1 MSNNARDAGYDDLL
15 DAIEREEGYYL
26 ESPSGR
32 GWLPPRTIDP
42 ETGERSLEPTPL
54 PEAGEIE
61 TVTVTQIPI
70 PDFGDDAPYAVA
82 IASFGPVR
90 LTGQVRG
97 IDPEDVEIDMAVGV
111 GVDRTKTTGD
121 RLLVFDPR

>member
-1 MSNNARDAGYDDLL
+1 MSDDARDAGYDDLL
-15 DAIEREEGYYL
+15 DAIEVGEGYYL

-32 GWLPPRTIDP
+32 GWLPPREIDP
-42 ETGERSLEPTPL
+42 ETGEVDLERKPL
-54 PEAGEIE
+54 PEGGEIE
-61 TVTVTQIPI
+61 TVTVTQVPI

-97 IDPEDVEIDMAVGV
+97 VDPEDVEIGMPIEAD
-111 GVDRTKTTGD
+111 VDRTETTGD
-121 RLLVFDPR
+121 RLLVFRPR

>member
-1 MSNNARDAGYDDLL
+1 MSDARDAGYDDLL
-15 DAIEREEGYYL
+15 DAIEEGEGYYL

-32 GWLPPRTIDP
+32 GWLPPREIDP
-42 ETGERSLEPTPL
+42 ETGETDLEEKPL
-54 PEAGEIE
+54 PEGGEIE
-61 TVTVTQIPI
+61 TVTVTQVPI

-97 IDPEDVEIDMAVGV
+97 VDPEDVEIGMPVEAA
-111 GVDRTKTTGD
+111 VDRTETTGD
-121 RLLVFDPR
+121 RLLVFRPR